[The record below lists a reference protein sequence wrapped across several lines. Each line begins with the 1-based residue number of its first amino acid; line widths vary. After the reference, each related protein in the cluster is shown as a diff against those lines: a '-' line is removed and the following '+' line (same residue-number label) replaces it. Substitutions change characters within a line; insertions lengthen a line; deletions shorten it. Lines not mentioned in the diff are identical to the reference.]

1 MNYVEPKILSVIRAD
16 LRNPKC
22 EGFFLESDGNEM
34 TVRRINRWQFDVTT
48 ESWRGN
54 TNNYPKVDDRFVV
67 GLVEDWLMIDDHCA
81 YVPHYPATKWSDCQV
96 DKFMT
101 SLCPKMC
108 DPFFKGFMLRADDA
122 PSYVVQKHWN
132 GMEWKVDG
140 KATDFGGVLRM
151 TREKLAEEHMWE
163 FVAL

>member
-1 MNYVEPKILSVIRAD
+1 MNVLENMMNTIRND

-54 TNNYPKVDDRFVV
+54 INTYYKVDAAWIEQR
-67 GLVEDWLMIDDHCA
+67 VEEMLIVDDHCC
-81 YVPHYPATKWSDCQV
+81 YVPHYPAPKWSESQV
-96 DKFMT
+96 ERFIAK
-101 SLCPKMC
+101 LCPQMC
-108 DPFFKGFMLRADDA
+108 DPFFRGFTLSAEDA
-122 PSYVVQKHWN
+122 ETYMVQKHPN

-140 KATDFGGVLRM
+140 KTADFGGVLRM
-151 TREKLAEEHMWE
+151 TRAKLAENYMWE
-163 FVAL
+163 FNTI